1 MSGSV
6 YFGRPAVT
14 MSRRSVGV
22 VCVVGAVMLAG
33 CSTPKP
39 RVSNRLARYDL
50 GPATTLPVQ
59 VGSATDG
66 QTTVTMQ
73 SAPPLSPDRPLLKM
87 MPATAPAALDDDRIR
102 YRLDYADIREARAYA
117 NSRWSGTPTQLLTD
131 RLRERLST
139 RAEVLQGGD
148 PERAPLLRI
157 ELIDFSQRFTSVRHG
172 VGVVSVRVSL
182 RAPWPESA
190 SVERSDTMG
199 GGNPSGA
206 MSTARP
212 AVGAPSSSRSTAGSS
227 DTPARQGLAG
237 SMRNAMMG
245 TSTRGGASN
254 QWIAQREFPVS
265 VVCPSPDA
273 AGAAAAIADASDQ
286 VAASVGEWVIAALR
300 AHPMAR
306 EQVQ

>member
-1 MSGSV
+1 MTGSV
-6 YFGRPAVT
+6 YIGRSTAT
-14 MSRRSVGV
+14 MSRRGWGV
-22 VCVVGAVMLAG
+22 ACVVVGAVMLSG

-50 GPATTLPVQ
+50 GPSTTLPAQ
-59 VGSATDG
+59 VDGASDG
-66 QTTVTMQ
+66 QTPVAVQ
-73 SAPPLSPDRPLLKM
+73 SAPPMPGRPLLKM

-117 NSRWSGTPTQLLTD
+117 NSRWSGTPSQLLSD
-131 RLRERLST
+131 RLRQRLST

-157 ELIDFSQRFTSVRHG
+157 ELIDFSQRFTSARHG

-182 RAPWPESA
+182 RAPWPDSA
-190 SVERSDTMG
+190 SADRDD
-199 GGNPSGA
+199 GA
-206 MSTARP
+206 VDGRTLP
-212 AVGAPSSSRSTAGSS
+212 ARSTAGSAPL
-227 DTPARQGLAG
+227 PARPGLAANLR
-237 SMRNAMMG
+237 SAMMG
-245 TSTRGGASN
+245 TSTRGGAAN
-254 QWIAQREFPVS
+254 QWIAQREFTVS

-286 VAASVGEWVIAALR
+286 VASSVGNWVIAALQ